1 MQEILE
7 KKFNQENYLFKRKE
21 YAFYDFLNHLFTL
34 KYYFHDYVV
43 LNDTL
48 KMNIK
53 YSVFKKYCESVKK
66 ELYSLKVYSDE
77 QIKVGDKVYYYKD
90 NIIIDKYF
98 KYQLMNKIADY
109 CLYDIIENKDYKIV
123 LEQYKDLYHPY
134 DIKKL
139 TLREQN
145 AFYGKK
151 AQRSLN
157 LIK

>member
-1 MQEILE
+1 
-7 KKFNQENYLFKRKE
+7 
-21 YAFYDFLNHLFTL
+21 
-34 KYYFHDYVV
+34 
-43 LNDTL
+43 
-48 KMNIK
+48 
-53 YSVFKKYCESVKK
+53 
-66 ELYSLKVYSDE
+66 
-77 QIKVGDKVYYYKD
+77 
-90 NIIIDKYF
+90 
-98 KYQLMNKIADY
+98 MNKIADY